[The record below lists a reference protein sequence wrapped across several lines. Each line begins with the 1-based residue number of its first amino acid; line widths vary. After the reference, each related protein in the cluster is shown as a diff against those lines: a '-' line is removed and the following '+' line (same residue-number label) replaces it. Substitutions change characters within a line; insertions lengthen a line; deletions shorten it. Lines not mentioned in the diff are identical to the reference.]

1 MEVHHIDHEKVEER
15 GEGVNAEGKLQ
26 VAAVA
31 AEDEEG
37 EDGVDADGA
46 AVAAVAG
53 GGDKGI
59 VGEKDVGP

>member
-1 MEVHHIDHEKVEER
+1 MYHEKVEEQ
-15 GEGVNAEGKLQ
+15 GKGVNVEGKLP

-37 EDGVDADGA
+37 EDGVEDADGA

-59 VGEKDVGP
+59 VGEKDVGA